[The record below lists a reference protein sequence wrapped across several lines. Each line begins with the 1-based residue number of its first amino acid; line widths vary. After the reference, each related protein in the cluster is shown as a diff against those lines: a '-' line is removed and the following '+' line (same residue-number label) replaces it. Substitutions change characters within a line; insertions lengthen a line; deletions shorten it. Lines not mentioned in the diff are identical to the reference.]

1 MSTALW
7 FFSSTTTSERRGLSP
22 SYKMQRSTT
31 SSFSFCSSPTY
42 RYLLLLLQHPSWSAH
57 FIMIITKNNNNMR
70 LHCCHALVIQL
81 YSPCGASIRPH
92 FTHGLLDPHEF
103 APIPSKMVSRSVHL
117 FLQAL
122 LCAFQTD
129 LRTCIVCSNR
139 LRLCDAC
146 CAA

>member
-31 SSFSFCSSPTY
+31 SSFSFCSCPTY

-57 FIMIITKNNNNMR
+57 FIMIITKNNNNIVCSCIAAM
-70 LHCCHALVIQL
+70 HWSFNC
-81 YSPCGASIRPH
+81 IRQVAPVFAPH

-103 APIPSKMVSRSVHL
+103 APIPSKMASCL